1 MLRLFTLC
9 FDRMSK
15 LKNLGVNLGLTL
27 GGLLMGVI
35 IGEVGLRV
43 ASIEGFQKIGD
54 FVDSAPTGF
63 HTSDRDLGWKL
74 KPGASGEWKGE
85 GASFVRVNSEG
96 LRDREHTK
104 AKPPNTLRV
113 AVLGDSFTEAIHV
126 PVEQTFWSKLE
137 RKLGNCDAVKG
148 RKNVEVLNFGVQ
160 GYGTAQQLIML
171 RKKVWDYNPDIVV
184 LAFFIGNDVINNSPK
199 LEYDRYRPFFVYDAS
214 GKLVPDMAFRN
225 LAPIDRNE
233 RAVSFVDRL
242 PGWIVNNSR
251 ILQVAKKAD
260 LDIKKRQLS
269 KDFTALS
276 AKNLQQPE
284 DAAWREAWRVTEG
297 LIVTMRNEVVQK
309 KADFLVVT
317 IGDPIQVGR
326 DVKIRKDFTTH
337 NNIQDLFYP
346 NRRLEKLGA
355 REGFRVL
362 NLAEQFQ
369 GYTEKYQVCAH
380 GFDNSVPCGGHWNE
394 LGHRLASI
402 MINQNLCENLKQS
415 QVPKKQP

>member
-27 GGLLMGVI
+27 GGLFMGVV
-35 IGEVGLRV
+35 IGEIGLRV

-54 FVDSAPTGF
+54 FVDSAPTRF
-63 HTSDRDLGWKL
+63 HTSDPDLGWKL
-74 KPGASGEWKGE
+74 KPGVSGEWKGE
-85 GASFVRVNSEG
+85 GESFVRVNSEG

-137 RKLGNCDAVKG
+137 RKLGNCEAVKG
-148 RKNVEVLNFGVQ
+148 RKNVEVINFGVQ

-184 LAFFIGNDVINNSPK
+184 LAFYIGNDVINNSPK
-199 LEYDRYRPFFVYDAS
+199 LEYDRYRPFFAYDAN
-214 GKLVPDMAFRN
+214 GKLVPDMSFRN
-225 LAPIDRNE
+225 LMPIDRNE

-276 AKNLQQPE
+276 AKNLQPPE

-326 DVKIRKDFTTH
+326 DVKIRKDYITQ

-346 NRRLEKLGA
+346 NRRVEKLGE

-380 GFDNSVPCGGHWNE
+380 GFENSVPCGGHWNE

-402 MINQNLCENLKQS
+402 LINRNLCENLKQS

>member
-27 GGLLMGVI
+27 GGLFMGVV

-54 FVDSAPTGF
+54 FVDSAPTRF
-63 HTSDRDLGWKL
+63 HTSDPDLGWKL
-74 KPGASGEWKGE
+74 KPGVSGEWKGE
-85 GASFVRVNSEG
+85 GVSFVRVNSEG

-137 RKLGNCDAVKG
+137 RKLGNCEAVKG
-148 RKNVEVLNFGVQ
+148 RKNVEVINFGVQ

-184 LAFFIGNDVINNSPK
+184 LAFYIGNDVINNSPK
-199 LEYDRYRPFFVYDAS
+199 LEYDRYRPFFAYDAN
-214 GKLVPDMAFRN
+214 GKLVPDMSFRN
-225 LAPIDRNE
+225 LMPIDRNE

-242 PGWIVNNSR
+242 PGWIVSNSR

-276 AKNLQQPE
+276 AKNLQPPE

-317 IGDPIQVGR
+317 IGDPMQVGR
-326 DVKIRKDFTTH
+326 DVKIRKDFMTH

-346 NRRLEKLGA
+346 NRRVEKLGE
-355 REGFRVL
+355 REGFPVL

-380 GFDNSVPCGGHWNE
+380 GFENSVPCGGHWNE

-402 MINQNLCENLKQS
+402 LINRNLCENLKQS

>member
-1 MLRLFTLC
+1 
-9 FDRMSK
+9 MSK

-137 RKLGNCDAVKG
+137 RKLGNCEAVKG
-148 RKNVEVLNFGVQ
+148 RKNVEVINFGVQ
-160 GYGTAQQLIML
+160 GYGTAQELIML
-171 RKKVWDYNPDIVV
+171 RQKVWDYNPDIVV

>member
-1 MLRLFTLC
+1 
-9 FDRMSK
+9 MSK

-85 GASFVRVNSEG
+85 GESFVRVNSEG

-184 LAFFIGNDVINNSPK
+184 LAFYIGNDVINNSPK

-326 DVKIRKDFTTH
+326 DVKIRKNFTTH

-402 MINQNLCENLKQS
+402 KINQNLCENLKQS

>member
-1 MLRLFTLC
+1 MLRLFTPC
-9 FDRMSK
+9 FERMSK

-27 GGLLMGVI
+27 GGLFMGVV
-35 IGEVGLRV
+35 IGEIGLR
-43 ASIEGFQKIGD
+43 AAKIEGYPKIGD

-63 HTSDRDLGWKL
+63 HTSDPNLGWKL
-74 KPGASGEWKGE
+74 KPGASGEWNGE
-85 GASFVRVNSEG
+85 GASLVQVNSEG

-137 RKLGNCDAVKG
+137 RKLGNCEAVKG
-148 RKNVEVLNFGVQ
+148 RKNVEVINFGVQ
-160 GYGTAQQLIML
+160 GYSTAQELMML
-171 RKKVWDYNPDIVV
+171 RKKVWDYSPDIVI

-199 LEYDRYRPFFVYDAS
+199 LEYDRYRPFFAYDAS
-214 GKLVPDMAFRN
+214 GKLVPDMSFRN

-233 RAVSFVDRL
+233 RAVSFIDRMPSWL
-242 PGWIVNNSR
+242 VNNSR
-251 ILQVAKKAD
+251 ILQVIKKVD
-260 LDIKKRQLS
+260 LDRKKRELS
-269 KDFTALS
+269 EDFTALITQ
-276 AKNLQQPE
+276 NLKEPQ
-284 DAAWREAWRVTEG
+284 DAAWQEAWRVTEG

-309 KADFLVVT
+309 NADFLLVT
-317 IGDPIQVGR
+317 IGDPMQVR
-326 DVKIRKDFTTH
+326 PEPQKRKDFMIK
-337 NNIQDLFYP
+337 NNIQDLFYVE
-346 NRRLEKLGA
+346 RRLEKLGA

-362 NLAEQFQ
+362 NLSEQFQ

-380 GFDNSVPCGGHWNE
+380 GFENFVPCGGHWNE

-402 MINQNLCENLKQS
+402 LINRNLCQNLQQS

>member
-1 MLRLFTLC
+1 
-9 FDRMSK
+9 MSK

-184 LAFFIGNDVINNSPK
+184 LAFYIGNDVINNSPK

>member
-1 MLRLFTLC
+1 MLRLFTRC
-9 FDRMSK
+9 FERMSK
-15 LKNLGVNLGLTL
+15 LKTLGVNLGLTL
-27 GGLLMGVI
+27 GGLFMGVV

-43 ASIEGFQKIGD
+43 ARVEGYPKIGD
-54 FVDSAPTGF
+54 FVDSAPTRF
-63 HTSDRDLGWKL
+63 HTSEPDLGWKL
-74 KPGASGEWKGE
+74 KPGVSGEWKGE

-137 RKLGNCDAVKG
+137 RKLGNCEAVKG
-148 RKNVEVLNFGVQ
+148 RKNVEVINFGVQ
-160 GYGTAQQLIML
+160 GYGTAQELMML
-171 RKKVWDYNPDIVV
+171 RKKVWDYNPDIVI

-214 GKLVPDMAFRN
+214 GKLVPDMSFRN
-225 LAPIDRNE
+225 LAPIDRNAY
-233 RAVSFVDRL
+233 AVSLIDRL
-242 PGWIVNNSR
+242 PAWLVNSSR
-251 ILQVAKKAD
+251 IIQVVKKVE
-260 LDIKKRQLS
+260 LDRKKQQLS
-269 KDFTALS
+269 NDFT
-276 AKNLQQPE
+276 NLTTNNLKEPV
-284 DAAWREAWRVTEG
+284 DAAWEDAWRVTEG

-309 KADFLVVT
+309 GADFLVVT
-317 IGDPIQVGR
+317 IGDAKQVHPESAM
-326 DVKIRKDFTTH
+326 RKKFMQE

-369 GYTEKYQVCAH
+369 SYTEKYQVCAH
-380 GFDNSVPCGGHWNE
+380 GFENYVPCGGHWNE

-402 MINQNLCENLKQS
+402 LINRNLCENLKQS
-415 QVPKKQP
+415 QVPKSQR

>member
-1 MLRLFTLC
+1 
-9 FDRMSK
+9 MSK

-27 GGLLMGVI
+27 CGLLMGVV
-35 IGEVGLRV
+35 IGEIGLRV
-43 ASIEGFQKIGD
+43 ARIEGYPKIGD
-54 FVDSAPTGF
+54 FVESAPTRF
-63 HTSDRDLGWKL
+63 HTSDPNLGWKL
-74 KPGASGEWKGE
+74 KPGASGEWNGE
-85 GASFVRVNSEG
+85 GASFVKVNSEG

-137 RKLGNCDAVKG
+137 RKLGNCEAVKG
-148 RKNVEVLNFGVQ
+148 RKNVEVINFGVQ
-160 GYGTAQQLIML
+160 GYGTAQELIML

-214 GKLVPDMAFRN
+214 GKLVPDMSFRN

-233 RAVSFVDRL
+233 RAVSFVDRM
-242 PGWIVNNSR
+242 PSFIVNNSR
-251 ILQVAKKAD
+251 ILQV
-260 LDIKKRQLS
+260 IKKVDLERKKRKLS
-269 KDFTALS
+269 EDFTALS
-276 AKNLQQPE
+276 TQNLKEPQNADWQ
-284 DAAWREAWRVTEG
+284 EAWRVTEG

-309 KADFLVVT
+309 NADFLVVT
-317 IGDPIQVGR
+317 IGDPIQVR
-326 DVKIRKDFTTH
+326 PDAERRKNFMRK

-346 NRRLEKLGA
+346 DRRLEKLGA

-362 NLAEQFQ
+362 NLSEQMQ

-380 GFDNSVPCGGHWNE
+380 GFENSVPCGGHWNE

-402 MINQNLCENLKQS
+402 LINRNLCQQLKQS
-415 QVPKKQP
+415 QIPKKQP